1 MQPILLRSA
10 GLVGLAVAVIAVVS
24 EQSFVSEPQARPQAQ
39 VMATMSPPEPSP
51 GPVPVAAEPT
61 AAVPTAQP
69 AAAAKQAVPTAQPAA
84 AAKQAVTQPA
94 PGPAPVAVPQAQ
106 QLALAPLPAAE
117 RFAVETPEPPK
128 RTALTADPAA
138 ACPRDWVAVEA
149 TAEAPAHC
157 AEAAPLVP
165 EITGALPADPALQEA
180 VVERTV
186 ELAGLQFAPRL
197 PQARPDAPS
206 KPIKAKARARGK
218 GRLGPPPNCG
228 RKYARWRYVNKVPTW
243 YCK

>member
-39 VMATMSPPEPSP
+39 VMATMSAPEPSP
-51 GPVPVAAEPT
+51 EPAPVAAEPP
-61 AAVPTAQP
+61 AAVPAAEP
-69 AAAAKQAVPTAQPAA
+69 AAAKQTLPPAQRAAAEQAVP
-84 AAKQAVTQPA
+84 QPA
-94 PGPAPVAVPQAQ
+94 PRPAPVAAPQPQ

-128 RTALTADPAA
+128 KTALTADPAA

-157 AEAAPLVP
+157 AQAAPLVP

>member
-1 MQPILLRSA
+1 
-10 GLVGLAVAVIAVVS
+10 
-24 EQSFVSEPQARPQAQ
+24 
-39 VMATMSPPEPSP
+39 MATMSAPEPSP
-51 GPVPVAAEPT
+51 EPAPVAAEPP
-61 AAVPTAQP
+61 AAVPAAEP
-69 AAAAKQAVPTAQPAA
+69 AAAKQTLPPAQRAAAEQAVP
-84 AAKQAVTQPA
+84 QPA
-94 PGPAPVAVPQAQ
+94 PRPAPVAAPQPQ

-128 RTALTADPAA
+128 KTALTADPAA

-157 AEAAPLVP
+157 AQAAPLVP

>member
-39 VMATMSPPEPSP
+39 VMAAMSAPEP
-51 GPVPVAAEPT
+51 AEPT
-61 AAVPTAQP
+61 AAAPAQPTAAAKPAVQP
-69 AAAAKQAVPTAQPAA
+69 AAAEQAVP
-84 AAKQAVTQPA
+84 QPA
-94 PGPAPVAVPQAQ
+94 PSPAPVAAPQAQ
-106 QLALAPLPAAE
+106 QVALAPLPAAE

-128 RTALTADPAA
+128 ATALTADPAA
-138 ACPRDWVAVEA
+138 ACPRDWVAVDA
-149 TAEAPAHC
+149 TADAPAHC
-157 AEAAPLVP
+157 AQAAPLVP

-186 ELAGLQFAPRL
+186 ELAGLQFAPRV

-228 RKYARWRYVNKVPTW
+228 KKYARWRYVNKVPTW

>member
-24 EQSFVSEPQARPQAQ
+24 EQSFVSEPQARPQTQ
-39 VMATMSPPEPSP
+39 VMATMSAPESSPEP
-51 GPVPVAAEPT
+51 GPVAAEPT
-61 AAVPTAQP
+61 AAVPAAQP
-69 AAAAKQAVPTAQPAA
+69 AAAAKQAVPAAQPAA
-84 AAKQAVTQPA
+84 AAEQAVPQPA
-94 PGPAPVAVPQAQ
+94 PGPAPVEVP
-106 QLALAPLPAAE
+106 LEVALAPLPAAE

-128 RTALTADPAA
+128 KTALTADPAA

-157 AEAAPLVP
+157 AQAAPLVP

-228 RKYARWRYVNKVPTW
+228 KKYARWRYVNKVPTW